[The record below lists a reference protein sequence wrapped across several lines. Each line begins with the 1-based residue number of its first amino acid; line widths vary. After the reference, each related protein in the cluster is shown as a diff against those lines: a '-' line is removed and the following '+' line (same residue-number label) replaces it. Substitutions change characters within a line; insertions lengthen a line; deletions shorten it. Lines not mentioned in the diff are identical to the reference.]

1 MCVMCARVYLDE
13 RVLSLFFL
21 WNFERKDYF
30 FLRALRNTRFTS
42 RVSLC
47 INSVSTLSILS
58 IAILIVVVIVLV
70 VAVVVV
76 AVVVQREEK

>member
-30 FLRALRNTRFTS
+30 FFM
-42 RVSLC
+42 RVSWFEQLTVN
-47 INSVSTLSILS
+47 IFSR
-58 IAILIVVVIVLV
+58 AK
-70 VAVVVV
+70 
-76 AVVVQREEK
+76 RK

>member
-1 MCVMCARVYLDE
+1 VCVMCARVYLDE

-47 INSVSTLSILS
+47 INSVSTLSI
-58 IAILIVVVIVLV
+58 AILIVVVIVLV

-76 AVVVQREEK
+76 AVVVQREEQ

>member
-1 MCVMCARVYLDE
+1 MSACFLYSFCGISKGKIIFFFVRV
-13 RVLSLFFL
+13 
-21 WNFERKDYF
+21 
-30 FLRALRNTRFTS
+30 RNTRFTS

-47 INSVSTLSILS
+47 INSVSTLSTLS

-76 AVVVQREEK
+76 AVVVQREEQ

>member
-1 MCVMCARVYLDE
+1 MCARVYLDE

-47 INSVSTLSILS
+47 INSVSTLSI
-58 IAILIVVVIVLV
+58 AILIVVVIVLV

-76 AVVVQREEK
+76 AVVVQREEQ

>member
-47 INSVSTLSILS
+47 INSVSTLSI
-58 IAILIVVVIVLV
+58 AILIVVVIVLV

-76 AVVVQREEK
+76 AVVVQREEQ